1 MSHGFVSTDA
11 ANLLFKTLKKVLINK
26 HTQKMQQAANYYII
40 VSDD

>member
-11 ANLLFKTLKKVLINK
+11 ANLFKTLKKVLINK